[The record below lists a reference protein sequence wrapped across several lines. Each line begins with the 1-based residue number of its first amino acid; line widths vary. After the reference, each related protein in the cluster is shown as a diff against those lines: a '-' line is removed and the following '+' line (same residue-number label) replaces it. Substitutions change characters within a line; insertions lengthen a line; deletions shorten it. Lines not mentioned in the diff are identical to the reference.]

1 MATLTYSN
9 TCFFDF
15 GAIKRLPK
23 ALKSLNVTRPVVVTD
38 KGLVAA
44 GLAGQVAEIL
54 TDGGLPPAAVFDDTP
69 ANPTEAAVTA
79 SVGLVNE
86 SGSDGIVALGGGSSI
101 DLGKAT
107 ALMAKGTKPLVDHA
121 GIVRGKALPTLPLI
135 AVPTTAGTGSEV
147 SNGFIIIVEDGRK
160 LTFVSD
166 VFTPDIAICD
176 PELTLGLPA
185 GLTAATGM
193 DAVTHCIE
201 AVLSPAVNPP
211 AEAIGLDGL
220 SRTIGAGHLINAVAD
235 GDDRKARWQM
245 MMASTE
251 GAYAFVKGLG
261 AVHAMSHA
269 CGALPGLSLHHGMLN
284 AVLLP
289 PVLNF
294 NAAAAPDKMAR
305 IAAAMGLGEGKNASA
320 TADAVAKAIIGLN
333 RRFGLPADLAEM
345 GVNDHHLPRLIRDAT
360 ADMASITNPRPVS
373 ESDYEALFSGSLRSG
388 VPVSV

>member
-1 MATLTYSN
+1 MAILTYSN

-15 GAIKRLPK
+15 GAVARLPK
-23 ALKSLNVTRPVVVTD
+23 ALKSLNVTRPLVITD

-44 GLAGQVAEIL
+44 GLAGQIADIL
-54 TDGGLPPAAVFDDTP
+54 TDGGVPPAAIFDDTP

-79 SVGLVNE
+79 AAGLVGQ

-107 ALMAKGTKPLVDHA
+107 ALMAKSTKPLVDHA
-121 GIVRGKALPTLPLI
+121 GIIRGKALPTLPLI

-160 LTFVSD
+160 LTFVSEP
-166 VFTPDIAICD
+166 FTPDIAICD

-193 DAVTHCIE
+193 DAITHCIE
-201 AVLSPAVNPP
+201 AVLSPAINPP

-220 SRTIGAGHLINAVAD
+220 CRAVGAGHLVNAVAD
-235 GDDRKARWQM
+235 GGDREARWQM

-269 CGALPGLSLHHGMLN
+269 CGALPGLGLHHGTLN

-289 PVLNF
+289 PVLKF
-294 NAAAAPDKMAR
+294 NAAAAPDKMTR
-305 IAAAMGLGEGKNASA
+305 IAVAMGLGESKSA
-320 TADAVAKAIIGLN
+320 AAVAVAVANAIIGLN
-333 RRFGLPADLAEM
+333 RGFGLPANLAEM
-345 GVNDHHLPRLIRDAT
+345 GVSEDHLPRLVCDAT
-360 ADMASITNPRPVS
+360 ADMASATNPRPVS
-373 ESDYEALFSGSLRSG
+373 PGDYEALFLESLRPGTPASA
-388 VPVSV
+388 

>member
-1 MATLTYSN
+1 MAILTYSN

-15 GAIKRLPK
+15 GAVKRLPE
-23 ALKSLNVTRPVVVTD
+23 ALKSLNVMRPMVITD

-44 GLAGQVAEIL
+44 GLVGQIAEIL
-54 TDGGLPPAAVFDDTP
+54 TDGGVSPAAIFDDTP
-69 ANPTEAAVTA
+69 ANPTEAAVMA
-79 SVGLVNE
+79 AAGLVGQ
-86 SGSDGIVALGGGSSI
+86 SASDGIVALGGGSSI

-107 ALMAKGTKPLVDHA
+107 ALMAKSTKPLVDHA
-121 GIVRGKALPTLPLI
+121 GIIRGKALPTLPLI

-160 LTFVSD
+160 LTFVCES
-166 VFTPDIAICD
+166 FTPDIAICD

-193 DAVTHCIE
+193 DAVT
-201 AVLSPAVNPP
+201 PAVNPP

-220 SRTIGAGHLINAVAD
+220 CRAVGASHLITAVAD
-235 GDDRKARWQM
+235 GGDREARWQM

-269 CGALPGLSLHHGMLN
+269 CGALPGLGLHHGTLN

-289 PVLNF
+289 PVLRF

-320 TADAVAKAIIGLN
+320 IADAVVELN
-333 RRFGLPADLAEM
+333 RGFGLPANLADM
-345 GVNDHHLPRLIRDAT
+345 GVSEDHLPRLVRDAT
-360 ADMASITNPRPVS
+360 ADMASATNPCPVS
-373 ESDYEALFSGSLRSG
+373 SGDYEALFTQSLRSG
-388 VPVSV
+388 APAST

>member
-15 GAIKRLPK
+15 GAVKRLPK
-23 ALKSLNVTRPVVVTD
+23 ALKSLHVTRPILVTD

-44 GLAGQVAEIL
+44 GLAGQIAKIL
-54 TDGGLPPAAVFDDTP
+54 ADGGIPPAAIYDDTP
-69 ANPTEAAVTA
+69 ANPTEAAVHA
-79 SVGLVNE
+79 AVDLVNE
-86 SGSDGIVALGGGSSI
+86 SGADGIVALGGGSPI

-107 ALMAKGTKPLVDHA
+107 ALMAKSTKRLIDHA
-121 GIVRGKALPTLPLI
+121 GILRGKGHGSLPLL

-147 SNGFIIIVEDGRK
+147 SNGFLIIVEDGRK
-160 LTFVSD
+160 LTFVCD
-166 VFTPDIAICD
+166 AFTPDIAICD
-176 PELTLGLPA
+176 PELTLSLPA

-193 DAVTHCIE
+193 DAITHCIE
-201 AVLSPAVNPP
+201 AVLSPAINPP

-220 SRTIGAGHLINAVAD
+220 CRAVGAGHLVRAVAD
-235 GDDRKARWQM
+235 GGDREARWQM

-269 CGALPGLSLHHGMLN
+269 CGALPDLALHHGTLN

-289 PVLNF
+289 PVLRF

-305 IAAAMGLGEGKNASA
+305 IAAGMGLGENKSASA
-320 TADAVAKAIIGLN
+320 IADAVADIN
-333 RRFGLPADLAEM
+333 RGFGLPGNLAEM
-345 GVNDHHLPRLIRDAT
+345 GVTEDHLPRLIRDAT
-360 ADMASITNPRPVS
+360 ADMASATNPRPVS
-373 ESDYEALFSGSLRSG
+373 PGDYEALFSESLRSG
-388 VPVSV
+388 ERSGAPAGA

>member
-1 MATLTYSN
+1 MAILTYSN

-23 ALKSLNVTRPVVVTD
+23 ALKSLNVTRPVVITD

-44 GLAGQVAEIL
+44 GLAGQIADIL
-54 TDGGLPPAAVFDDTP
+54 TDGGVPPAAIFDDTP

-79 SVGLVNE
+79 AAGLVGE
-86 SGSDGIVALGGGSSI
+86 SDSDGIVALGGGSPI

-107 ALMAKGTKPLVDHA
+107 ALMAKSTKPLVDHA
-121 GIVRGKALPTLPLI
+121 GIIRGKALPTLPFI

-160 LTFVSD
+160 LTFVSEP
-166 VFTPDIAICD
+166 FTPDIAICD

-193 DAVTHCIE
+193 DAITHCIE
-201 AVLSPAVNPP
+201 AVLSPAINPP

-220 SRTIGAGHLINAVAD
+220 CRAVGAGHLINAVAD
-235 GDDRKARWQM
+235 GGDREARWQM

-269 CGALPGLSLHHGMLN
+269 CGALPGLGLHHGTLN

-289 PVLNF
+289 PVLRF
-294 NAAAAPDKMAR
+294 NAAAVPDKMAR
-305 IAAAMGLGEGKNASA
+305 IAVAMGLGEGNSA
-320 TADAVAKAIIGLN
+320 AAIADAVIGLN
-333 RRFGLPADLAEM
+333 RGFGLPANLAEM
-345 GVNDHHLPRLIRDAT
+345 GVSEDHLPRLVRDAT
-360 ADMASITNPRPVS
+360 ADMASATNPRPVS
-373 ESDYEALFSGSLRSG
+373 QGDYEALFSESLGLDGCSG
-388 VPVSV
+388 TPASA

>member
-1 MATLTYSN
+1 MAILTYSN

-23 ALKSLNVTRPVVVTD
+23 ALKSLNVTRPMVITD

-44 GLAGQVAEIL
+44 GLAGQIADIM
-54 TDGGLPPAAVFDDTP
+54 TDGGVPPAAIFDDTP
-69 ANPTEAAVTA
+69 NNPTEAAVA
-79 SVGLVNE
+79 MAAGLVGQ

-101 DLGKAT
+101 DLAKAT
-107 ALMAKGTKPLVDHA
+107 ALMAKSTKPLVDHA
-121 GIVRGKALPTLPLI
+121 GIIRGKDVPGLPLI

-160 LTFVSD
+160 LTFVCD
-166 VFTPDIAICD
+166 AFTPDIAICD

-201 AVLSPAVNPP
+201 AMLSPAVNPP
-211 AEAIGLDGL
+211 AEAIALDGL
-220 SRTIGAGHLINAVAD
+220 CRAVGAGHLIDAVAD
-235 GDDRKARWQM
+235 GGNREARWQM

-251 GAYAFVKGLG
+251 GAYAFIKGLG

-269 CGALPGLSLHHGMLN
+269 CGALPDLGLHHGTLN

-289 PVLNF
+289 PVLRF

-305 IAAAMGLGEGKNASA
+305 IGVAMGFGEGKSASA
-320 TADAVAKAIIGLN
+320 IADAVSGLN
-333 RRFGLPADLAEM
+333 RRFGLPANLAEM
-345 GVNDHHLPRLIRDAT
+345 GVGEDHLPQLVRDAT
-360 ADMASITNPRPVS
+360 ADMAGATNPRPVRQG
-373 ESDYEALFSGSLRSG
+373 DYEALFSQSLR
-388 VPVSV
+388 

>member
-1 MATLTYSN
+1 MAILTYSN

-23 ALKSLNVTRPVVVTD
+23 ALKSLNVTRPVVITD

-44 GLAGQVAEIL
+44 GLTGQIADIL
-54 TDGGLPPAAVFDDTP
+54 TDGGVPPAAIFDDTP

-79 SVGLVNE
+79 AARLIGQSD
-86 SGSDGIVALGGGSSI
+86 SDGIVALGGGSSI

-107 ALMAKGTKPLVDHA
+107 ALMAKSAKPLVDHA
-121 GIVRGKALPTLPLI
+121 GIIRGKALSTLPLI
-135 AVPTTAGTGSEV
+135 VVPTTAGTGSEV

-160 LTFVSD
+160 LTFVCD
-166 VFTPDIAICD
+166 AFTPDIAICD

-201 AVLSPAVNPP
+201 AMLSPAVNPP
-211 AEAIGLDGL
+211 AEAIALDGL
-220 SRTIGAGHLINAVAD
+220 SRAIGAGHLIAAVAD
-235 GDDRKARWQM
+235 GGDCEARWQM

-269 CGALPGLSLHHGMLN
+269 CGALPGLGLHHGTLN

-289 PVLNF
+289 PVLKF

-305 IAAAMGLGEGKNASA
+305 IALAMGLGEDKSA
-320 TADAVAKAIIGLN
+320 AAIADAVAGLN
-333 RRFGLPADLAEM
+333 RGFGLPANLAEM
-345 GVNDHHLPRLIRDAT
+345 GVSKDHLPRLIRDAT
-360 ADMASITNPRPVS
+360 ADMASATNPRPVS
-373 ESDYEALFSGSLRSG
+373 PGDYEALFLESLDSGTPTSA
-388 VPVSV
+388 

>member
-15 GAIKRLPK
+15 GAVGRLPK
-23 ALKSLNVTRPVVVTD
+23 ALKALGIARPMLVTD

-44 GLAGQVAEIL
+44 GLAGQIADIL
-54 TDGGLPPAAVFDDTP
+54 ADGGIPPAAIFEDTP
-69 ANPTEAAVTA
+69 ANPTEAAVMA
-79 SVGLVNE
+79 AAEMVKAC
-86 SGSDGIVALGGGSSI
+86 GSDGLVALGGGSSI

-107 ALMAKGTKPLVDHA
+107 ALMAKNTMALADHA
-121 GIVRGKALPTLPLI
+121 GIIRGKGPPTLPLI

-147 SNGFIIIVEDGRK
+147 SNGFIVIVQDGRK
-160 LTFVSD
+160 LTFVCD
-166 VFTPDIAICD
+166 AFTPDIAICD

-220 SRTIGAGHLINAVAD
+220 GRAVGAGHLIHAVGD
-235 GDDRKARWQM
+235 GGDREARWQM

-251 GAYAFVKGLG
+251 GAYAFIKGLG

-269 CGALPGLSLHHGMLN
+269 CGALPGLGLHHGTLN

-289 PVLNF
+289 PVLRF

-305 IAAAMGLGEGKNASA
+305 IGAAMGLGEGTDAE
-320 TADAVAKAIIGLN
+320 AVAGAVTGLN
-333 RRFGLPADLAEM
+333 RRFGLPANLAEM
-345 GVNDHHLPRLIRDAT
+345 GVGEDHLPRLIRDAT
-360 ADMASITNPRPVS
+360 ADMASATNPRPVS
-373 ESDYEALFSGSLRSG
+373 LDDYEALFSSALLQDGSSTA
-388 VPVSV
+388 PDSA

>member
-23 ALKSLNVTRPVVVTD
+23 ALKSLHVARPMVITD

-44 GLAGQVAEIL
+44 GLAGQITGIL
-54 TDGGLPPAAVFDDTP
+54 IDGGVPPAAIFDDTP
-69 ANPTEAAVTA
+69 ENPTEAAVTA
-79 SVGLVNE
+79 AVGILGQ

-101 DLGKAT
+101 DLGKAA
-107 ALMAKGTKPLVDHA
+107 ALMAKSTKPLVDHA
-121 GIVRGKALPTLPLI
+121 GITRGKEVVSLPLI

-147 SNGFIIIVEDGRK
+147 SNGFLIIVEDGRK
-160 LTFVSD
+160 LTFVCD
-166 VFTPDIAICD
+166 AFTPDIAICD

-185 GLTAATGM
+185 DLTAATGM

-220 SRTIGAGHLINAVAD
+220 FRAVGERHLISAVAD
-235 GDDRKARWQM
+235 GGDREARWQM

-269 CGALPGLSLHHGMLN
+269 CGALPALGLHHGTLN
-284 AVLLP
+284 SVLLP
-289 PVLNF
+289 PVLRF
-294 NAAAAPDKMAR
+294 NAAAAPEKMAR
-305 IAAAMGLGEGKNASA
+305 IAAAMGLGQGKSA
-320 TADAVAKAIIGLN
+320 LEIADAVAELN
-333 RRFGLPADLAEM
+333 CGFGLPANLAEM
-345 GVNDHHLPRLIRDAT
+345 GISEDHLPRLIGEAT
-360 ADMASITNPRPVS
+360 ADLASATNPRPVS
-373 ESDYEALFSGSLRSG
+373 PNDYEALFSELLR
-388 VPVSV
+388 PVLPASA

>member
-1 MATLTYSN
+1 MAILTYSN

-15 GAIKRLPK
+15 GAIMRLPK
-23 ALKSLNVTRPVVVTD
+23 ALKSLNVGRPVVITD
-38 KGLVAA
+38 NGLVAV
-44 GLAGQVAEIL
+44 GLAGQIADIL
-54 TDGGLPPAAVFDDTP
+54 ADGGVPSVAMFEDTP

-79 SVGLVNE
+79 AARLVDE
-86 SGSDGIVALGGGSSI
+86 SGSDGIVALGGGSPI

-107 ALMAKGTKPLVDHA
+107 ALIAKSTKPLVDHA
-121 GIVRGKALPTLPLI
+121 GIIRGKALPTLPLI

-160 LTFVSD
+160 LTFVSEP
-166 VFTPDIAICD
+166 FTPDIAICD

-185 GLTAATGM
+185 GLSAATGM

-220 SRTIGAGHLINAVAD
+220 SRAVGAGHLVAAVAD
-235 GDDRKARWQM
+235 GGDREARWQM

-251 GAYAFVKGLG
+251 GAYAFIKGLG

-269 CGALPGLSLHHGMLN
+269 CGALPGLGLHHGTLN

-289 PVLNF
+289 PVLRF
-294 NAAAAPDKMAR
+294 NATVAPDKMAR
-305 IAAAMGLGEGKNASA
+305 IGAAMGLGEGKSA
-320 TADAVAKAIIGLN
+320 AAIADAVADLN
-333 RRFGLPADLAEM
+333 RQFGLPANLAEM
-345 GVNDHHLPRLIRDAT
+345 GVSEDHLPRLIRDAS
-360 ADMASITNPRPVS
+360 ADMASATNPRPVS
-373 ESDYEALFSGSLRSG
+373 PGDYEALFSESLRPG
-388 VPVSV
+388 TPVSA